1 MDCAT
6 ATPAAALLEANK
18 RLLVLRER
26 LGVVVD
32 DRASGVGEIGRNSAA
47 DPGILGAVSPPPAH
61 LGWGSAGLT
70 AVLRRQQAAGQPDKP
85 QSRRAAGSGG
95 TAALQGAAGG
105 RDLSRPSP
113 GLLPPAGERHP
124 SGSVKLYPD
133 IGLGMLRQ
141 EMTAPGR
148 LWLLLRYCDPEGR
161 GSLRIDIIRNHLT
174 QPTSSLYLCSQRQ
187 LRNLLRDGEGVYWRR
202 DKERIW
208 LYSAAR
214 VACAL
219 GVTGLS
225 GRPVALPAAVLL
237 GGIGDF
243 RAHLYAAFHSSRAKE
258 RPGGEQTMPIARQT
272 LAGLSGVGRSSQRAY
287 EQRTGIGVQANF
299 AVGELVT
306 KAAQEERAC
315 QKGQALFE
323 LEDYRGQ
330 HGRPGQHYLAW
341 QLPNSYRG
349 RHQQRP
355 KGRQKRI
362 NRQLKDLVMQ
372 GMPGNVGGT
381 SETHRPAAGA
391 ARPAARV
398 YYPNGRLAAQVYGR
412 DPERELYWPEP
423 GTRHG
428 RFALWHPLGGQGHA
442 G

>member
-18 RLLVLRER
+18 RLLALRDR
-26 LGVVVD
+26 LGVVVG
-32 DRASGVGEIGRNSAA
+32 DRAGGAAA
-47 DPGILGAVSPPPAH
+47 DPGSLGAVSPPPAH

-70 AVLRRQQAAGQPDKP
+70 AVLRRQAAVERSDRLS
-85 QSRRAAGSGG
+85 SRCGAGLG
-95 TAALQGAAGG
+95 GAAAPPDIGG
-105 RDLSRPSP
+105 DHDRRGPSP
-113 GLLPPAGERHP
+113 GRPTPAGERP
-124 SGSVKLYPD
+124 LGDAVKLYPD
-133 IGLGMLRQ
+133 IGLGMLRR
-141 EMTAPGR
+141 ELTAPGR
-148 LWLLLRYCDPEGR
+148 LWLLLRYMDGEGR
-161 GSLRIDIIRNHLT
+161 GALRIDIMRNHLT
-174 QPTSSLYLCSQRQ
+174 QTTSSLYLCSQRQ
-187 LRNLLRDGEGVYWRR
+187 LRNLLRDGEGVYWQR

-214 VACAL
+214 VAQAL
-219 GVTGLS
+219 GVTGLH
-225 GRPVALPAAVLL
+225 GRPVALPAAALL

-258 RPGGEQTMPIARQT
+258 RPDGEQTMPIARQT

-287 EQRTGIGVQANF
+287 EQRTGIRVQANF
-299 AVGELVT
+299 AVGEVVT

-315 QKGQALFE
+315 QKGPALFE

-330 HGRPGQHYLAW
+330 QGRPGQHYLAW
-341 QLPNSYRG
+341 QLPNSYG
-349 RHQQRP
+349 GQHQPRP

-362 NRQLKDLVMQ
+362 NHQLKDLVMK
-372 GMPGNVGGT
+372 GMPGNVEGT
-381 SETHRPAAGA
+381 SETPRPVAGA

-398 YYPNGRLAAQVYGR
+398 YYANGRLAAQVYGR

-423 GTRHG
+423 GTG
-428 RFALWHPLGGQGHA
+428 RGRPALWHLLGGQGHA